1 MWIYYDK
8 RIVKIER
15 KVEFLITIKKS
26 NYEFNESKDCIIF
39 GRIIGIKVWKNIH
52 LYSLM

>member
-39 GRIIGIKVWKNIH
+39 RRIIGIKVWKNIH
-52 LYSLM
+52 LYSLT